1 MCFIKLDIT
10 QRKNYKKIHEL
21 SEICRNILSSGFD
34 SGFSADKVTFITH
47 KTGFFNEKWEL
58 KIDKNRRKFHTDKFK
73 FYDTMQKKIC
83 DVEAIIHTNNCKMKV
98 LNVIILIQMIY
109 PNIIRYD

>member
-10 QRKNYKKIHEL
+10 QRKNYNKIHEL
-21 SEICRNILSSGFD
+21 SEMCRNILSSGFD
-34 SGFSADKVTFITH
+34 SGFSGDKVTFITH

-58 KIDKNRRKFHTDKFK
+58 KIDKNRRKFHTDKFN

-83 DVEAIIHTNNCKMKV
+83 DVEVYNSYK
-98 LNVIILIQMIY
+98 
-109 PNIIRYD
+109 